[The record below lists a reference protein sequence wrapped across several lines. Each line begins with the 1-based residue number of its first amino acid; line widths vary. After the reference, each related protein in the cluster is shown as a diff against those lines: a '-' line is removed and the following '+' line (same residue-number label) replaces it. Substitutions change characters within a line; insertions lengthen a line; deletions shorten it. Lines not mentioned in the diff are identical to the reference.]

1 MPPHSLR
8 YAVPLSERC
17 HGRWYGILTALSIEP
32 KILNRRN
39 QPCPMCKGKDRFR
52 WTNHNDN
59 GGYFCSQ
66 CGHGDGVKFVMEFFG
81 VDFKGAAERIEGVIG
96 STEYDRH
103 PKRDDEALKAAMK
116 AVWTSG
122 QRVTATDPVG
132 LYLRNRGLDLTTF
145 PTALRHVPS
154 LRHEDGV
161 GPAMIA
167 QIVAPDGTAANVHRT
182 WLTDEGHKAAFTPC
196 RKVMAGSIPEGSAI
210 RLGVAGP
217 VLGIA
222 EGIETAMAASQ
233 RFNVPVWAVIS
244 AGGMQKFRPPAGVE
258 RLVIFGDHDRSFVGQ
273 AAAFGAARDITNQAL
288 RDGRTIE
295 VQVKIPPTTGTD
307 WADVIPSQVSPFT
320 VIPGGTK

>member
-96 STEYDRH
+96 SAAIDQG
-103 PKRDDEALKAAMK
+103 PKRDEETLKAAMK

-122 QRVTATDPVG
+122 RRITAADPVG
-132 LYLRNRGLDLTTF
+132 LYLCNRGLQLNAY
-145 PTALRHVPS
+145 PTALRYAPN
-154 LRHEDGV
+154 LRHDDGV
-161 GPAMIA
+161 GPAMVA
-167 QIVAPDGTAANVHRT
+167 QVVAPDGTAANVHRT
-182 WLTDEGHKAAFTPC
+182 WLTPDGQKAGFTPC
-196 RKVMAGSIPEGSAI
+196 RKMMAGSIPDGSAI
-210 RLGVAGP
+210 RLGIAGP

-222 EGIETAMAASQ
+222 EGIETALAASQ
-233 RFNVPVWAVIS
+233 RFGVPVWAVIS
-244 AGGMQKFRPPAGVE
+244 AGGMMKFRPPASVQ
-258 RLVIFGDHDRSFVGQ
+258 RLIIFGDHDLSFVGQ
-273 AAAFGAARDITNQAL
+273 AAAYGAARDVMTQAQ
-288 RDGRTIE
+288 REGRTIE
-295 VQVKIPPTTGTD
+295 VQVKVPASPGTD
-307 WADVIPSQVSPFT
+307 WADATPASITPINLFNGEKP
-320 VIPGGTK
+320 